1 MMGDVVFKFIDE
13 RSPNPCTILV
23 DGILEGVCHILY
35 TLSGCLRI
43 EKWTFDAFVEFHQF
57 LPVIRK
63 TFEHN
68 ALWVLKEQE
77 EHSFGKRCHVNFL
90 VQVASS

>member
-1 MMGDVVFKFIDE
+1 M
-13 RSPNPCTILV
+13 R
-23 DGILEGVCHILY
+23 
-35 TLSGCLRI
+35 
-43 EKWTFDAFVEFHQF
+43 FVEFHQF